1 MFSKLRITV
10 CVVLAIALLS
20 ACSKMPDHARYIPK
34 DAVAVAGVNVKALSK
49 KIAWNMITG
58 SKLFKEMQKRMPE
71 KSAKDAMNG
80 IEKAGIDAI
89 NTFYVYVKT
98 DARFKSGNRITGL
111 VPLSDAAQWETYV
124 KQILPGVKIQQHG
137 DRKEASLGTDM
148 YVGWN
153 KNLLIIINVMEQN
166 SLDEAPSVDADAA
179 PAAKQGIDDAAM
191 SAEMESAFAVSKDNS
206 IIGNKRYIA
215 LEEEGHDV
223 LFWLNYE
230 QLMTQYGG
238 DVSEKMGGLSLSN
251 NLWNGAAFTSGFDFV
266 KGKITGD
273 IKYFMPE
280 QMKEI
285 GVQLGAKNADK
296 DMMERLPSQNMD
308 MLLAMHIAPQ
318 GIKATLEKMGLLGLA
333 NEGLMLQDMSVD
345 KVLDAFTG
353 DMAFIMNDFSL
364 KSETVIDTFLG
375 QAVPHQNQ
383 KPSLTMS
390 YVVKINKKDNFQ
402 KMVQLA
408 KDNGLK
414 SLGNGF
420 VIPLGEKDS
429 VYIMMNDQFAVAS
442 NKYAN
447 VTGFLDGTYKAQKM
461 SGPVA
466 STVMGHPWAFYLDI
480 QQMFKNIDNRSV
492 SESAHDSAMIAESK
506 KLLSSISFTGGE
518 FKESALS
525 YHLDVSFMNTDENSI
540 INLMDYGMRM
550 SDADKLKDE

>member
-1 MFSKLRITV
+1 MFGKLRITV
-10 CVVLAIALLS
+10 CVLLAIALFS

-34 DAVAVAGVNVKALSK
+34 DAVAVGGVNVKALSK

-80 IEKAGIDAI
+80 IEKAGIDAL

-124 KQILPGVKIQQHG
+124 KQILPGVNIQQHG

-153 KNLLIIINVMEQN
+153 KNLLIIINVMEN
-166 SLDEAPSVDADAA
+166 DEDEPQAGAGKKGADL
-179 PAAKQGIDDAAM
+179 AAM
-191 SAEMESAFAVSKDNS
+191 SAEMESAFNVGKDNS
-206 IIGNKRYIA
+206 IITNKRYAA

-230 QLMTQYGG
+230 QLMTQYSGN
-238 DVSEKMGGLSLSN
+238 VSEKMGGLSLSN
-251 NLWNGAAFTSGFDFV
+251 NLWTGAAFTSGFDFI

-273 IKYFMPE
+273 IKYFMPD

-285 GVQLGAKNADK
+285 GQQLGAQNADK
-296 DMMERLPSQNMD
+296 DMMERLPNQSLD
-308 MLLAMHIAPQ
+308 MLLAMHISPQ
-318 GIKATLEKMGLLGLA
+318 GIKSTLDKMGLLGLA
-333 NEGLMLQDMSVD
+333 NEGLMLQDLSVD
-345 KVLDAFTG
+345 KILDAFTG
-353 DMAFIMNDFSL
+353 DMAFVMNDFAL
-364 KSETVIDTFLG
+364 KSETVIDTFMG
-375 QAVPHQNQ
+375 QPVEHQNQ
-383 KPSLTMS
+383 KPSLNMS
-390 YVVKINKKDNFQ
+390 YVIKINKKDNFQ
-402 KMVQLA
+402 KMVQMA

-420 VIPLGEKDS
+420 VIPLSEKDS
-429 VYIMMNDQFAVAS
+429 VYIMMNDQYAVAS
-442 NKYAN
+442 NKYEN
-447 VTGFLDGTYKAQKM
+447 VAGFLDGKFKSQKM
-461 SGPVA
+461 ESKVA

-480 QQMFKNIDNRSV
+480 QQMFKNIDNNSI
-492 SESAHDSAMIAESK
+492 SQSAHDSAMIAESK
-506 KLLSSISFTGGE
+506 KLLSNISFTGGD

-525 YHLDVSFMNTDENSI
+525 YHLDVNFMNADENSI

>member
-1 MFSKLRITV
+1 
-10 CVVLAIALLS
+10 
-20 ACSKMPDHARYIPK
+20 
-34 DAVAVAGVNVKALSK
+34 
-49 KIAWNMITG
+49 
-58 SKLFKEMQKRMPE
+58 
-71 KSAKDAMNG
+71 
-80 IEKAGIDAI
+80 
-89 NTFYVYVKT
+89 
-98 DARFKSGNRITGL
+98 
-111 VPLSDAAQWETYV
+111 
-124 KQILPGVKIQQHG
+124 
-137 DRKEASLGTDM
+137 
-148 YVGWN
+148 
-153 KNLLIIINVMEQN
+153 
-166 SLDEAPSVDADAA
+166 
-179 PAAKQGIDDAAM
+179 
-191 SAEMESAFAVSKDNS
+191 
-206 IIGNKRYIA
+206 
-215 LEEEGHDV
+215 
-223 LFWLNYE
+223 
-230 QLMTQYGG
+230 
-238 DVSEKMGGLSLSN
+238 
-251 NLWNGAAFTSGFDFV
+251 
-266 KGKITGD
+266 
-273 IKYFMPE
+273 
-280 QMKEI
+280 
-285 GVQLGAKNADK
+285 
-296 DMMERLPSQNMD
+296 
-308 MLLAMHIAPQ
+308 
-318 GIKATLEKMGLLGLA
+318 
-333 NEGLMLQDMSVD
+333 
-345 KVLDAFTG
+345 
-353 DMAFIMNDFSL
+353 MAFIMNDFSL

-447 VTGFLDGTYKAQKM
+447 VTGFLDGTYKTQKM

>member
-1 MFSKLRITV
+1 
-10 CVVLAIALLS
+10 
-20 ACSKMPDHARYIPK
+20 
-34 DAVAVAGVNVKALSK
+34 
-49 KIAWNMITG
+49 
-58 SKLFKEMQKRMPE
+58 
-71 KSAKDAMNG
+71 
-80 IEKAGIDAI
+80 
-89 NTFYVYVKT
+89 
-98 DARFKSGNRITGL
+98 
-111 VPLSDAAQWETYV
+111 
-124 KQILPGVKIQQHG
+124 
-137 DRKEASLGTDM
+137 
-148 YVGWN
+148 
-153 KNLLIIINVMEQN
+153 MEQN